1 MEASTTTTPAVAS
14 TTRPDWNEFDEFTL
28 SVMSNRNHYD
38 KYLKAKTNAQTLADI
53 FRREQVY
60 YKERIIDMT
69 RDLFDGECA
78 DIDVNESYHAYM
90 KCCIRYLKWKDVTEM
105 IQKEK
110 YSAEGGPELK
120 GAAEGGPELEGAAE
134 GGPELE
140 GAAKGGP
147 ELKGAAEGG
156 PELEGSAED
165 TDAVNNAR
173 QELDKRIQESPLPA
187 PEAPIVPAAQSEP
200 EPAAAPAAPRYIE
213 DNKALISF
221 ANKMCIR
228 KKTMDDFIVMKPA
241 PVASSVNLPQIRD
254 YHDEI
259 AKRSEATEQ
268 TQ

>member
-1 MEASTTTTPAVAS
+1 MDTSTPAA
-14 TTRPDWNEFDEFTL
+14 WNEFDEFTL

-53 FRREQVY
+53 FRREQAY

-69 RDLFDGECA
+69 RDLFDGECG
-78 DIDVNESYHAYM
+78 DNDVNESYHAYM

-110 YSAEGGPELK
+110 YAAEGGPELK

-134 GGPELE
+134 
-140 GAAKGGP
+140 
-147 ELKGAAEGG
+147 
-156 PELEGSAED
+156 D

-173 QELDKRIQESPLPA
+173 QELDKRIQEAPLPA
-187 PEAPIVPAAQSEP
+187 PEAPAAQSEP
-200 EPAAAPAAPRYIE
+200 EPAAAAAPAPAAPRYIE

-241 PVASSVNLPQIRD
+241 PVASSANLPQIRD

-259 AKRSEATEQ
+259 AKRSVTTEQ

>member
-1 MEASTTTTPAVAS
+1 MEPAATPAA
-14 TTRPDWNEFDEFTL
+14 TWNEFDEFTL

-60 YKERIIDMT
+60 YKERILDMT
-69 RDLFDGECA
+69 RDLFDGECG
-78 DIDVNESYHAYM
+78 DNDVNESYHAYM

-110 YSAEGGPELK
+110 Y
-120 GAAEGGPELEGAAE
+120 AAEGGPELEGT
-134 GGPELE
+134 
-140 GAAKGGP
+140 
-147 ELKGAAEGG
+147 
-156 PELEGSAED
+156 D
-165 TDAVNNAR
+165 TDAVSNAR
-173 QELDKRIQESPLPA
+173 QELDKRIQEAPLPA
-187 PEAPIVPAAQSEP
+187 PAAQSEP
-200 EPAAAPAAPRYIE
+200 EPEPAAAAAAAPAAPRYIE

-241 PVASSVNLPQIRD
+241 PVASSANLPQIRD

-259 AKRSEATEQ
+259 AKLSH
-268 TQ
+268 

>member
-1 MEASTTTTPAVAS
+1 MDTSTTTPAVAS
-14 TTRPDWNEFDEFTL
+14 TTRPAAPWNEFDEFTL

-38 KYLKAKTNAQTLADI
+38 KYLKAKTNAQTLAEI

-69 RDLFDGECA
+69 RDLFDGEC
-78 DIDVNESYHAYM
+78 DDNDVNESYRAYM

-110 YSAEGGPELK
+110 YNEDGASAV
-120 GAAEGGPELEGAAE
+120 
-134 GGPELE
+134 
-140 GAAKGGP
+140 
-147 ELKGAAEGG
+147 
-156 PELEGSAED
+156 S
-165 TDAVNNAR
+165 NAR
-173 QELDKRIQESPLPA
+173 QELDKRIQEAPLP
-187 PEAPIVPAAQSEP
+187 VPVAQSEP
-200 EPAAAPAAPRYIE
+200 EPEPAAPAPAPPRYIE

-241 PVASSVNLPQIRD
+241 PVASSANLPQIRD

-259 AKRSEATEQ
+259 AKRSVAKRSEAKRLSEAGERSLTDEQ

>member
-1 MEASTTTTPAVAS
+1 MDTSTPAA
-14 TTRPDWNEFDEFTL
+14 WNEFDEFTL

-60 YKERIIDMT
+60 YKERILDMT
-69 RDLFDGECA
+69 RDLFDGECG
-78 DIDVNESYHAYM
+78 DNDVNESYHAYM

-110 YSAEGGPELK
+110 YAASKSSPELKGAASKSSPELK
-120 GAAEGGPELEGAAE
+120 GAAEGDTELEGT
-134 GGPELE
+134 
-140 GAAKGGP
+140 
-147 ELKGAAEGG
+147 
-156 PELEGSAED
+156 AED

-173 QELDKRIQESPLPA
+173 QELDKRIQEAPLPA
-187 PEAPIVPAAQSEP
+187 PEAPAAQSEP
-200 EPAAAPAAPRYIE
+200 EPAPAAPRYIE

-259 AKRSEATEQ
+259 AKRSEATTGQ

>member
-1 MEASTTTTPAVAS
+1 MDTSTPAA
-14 TTRPDWNEFDEFTL
+14 TPAAWNEFDEFTL

-69 RDLFDGECA
+69 RDLFDGECG
-78 DIDVNESYHAYM
+78 DNDVNESYHAYM

-120 GAAEGGPELEGAAE
+120 GAASKSSPELKGGAE
-134 GGPELE
+134 GGPEL
-140 GAAKGGP
+140 K
-147 ELKGAAEGG
+147 GG
-156 PELEGSAED
+156 PELEGSDED

-173 QELDKRIQESPLPA
+173 QELDKRIQEAPLPA
-187 PEAPIVPAAQSEP
+187 PEAPADAEP
-200 EPAAAPAAPRYIE
+200 EPAAAAPTAPRYIE

-241 PVASSVNLPQIRD
+241 PVASSANLPQIRD

-259 AKRSEATEQ
+259 AKRS
-268 TQ
+268 

>member
-1 MEASTTTTPAVAS
+1 MDTSS
-14 TTRPDWNEFDEFTL
+14 TRPAAWNEFDEFTL

-60 YKERIIDMT
+60 YKERILDMT
-69 RDLFDGECA
+69 RDLFDGECG
-78 DIDVNESYHAYM
+78 DNDVNESYHAYM

-110 YSAEGGPELK
+110 YNEDGASAV
-120 GAAEGGPELEGAAE
+120 
-134 GGPELE
+134 
-140 GAAKGGP
+140 
-147 ELKGAAEGG
+147 
-156 PELEGSAED
+156 S
-165 TDAVNNAR
+165 NAR
-173 QELDKRIQESPLPA
+173 QELDKRIQEAPLPTPVRA
-187 PEAPIVPAAQSEP
+187 TEPEPEP
-200 EPAAAPAAPRYIE
+200 EPAAPAPPRYIE

-241 PVASSVNLPQIRD
+241 PVASSANLPQIRD

-259 AKRSEATEQ
+259 AKPSEAKPSD
-268 TQ
+268 

>member
-1 MEASTTTTPAVAS
+1 MDTSTPAA
-14 TTRPDWNEFDEFTL
+14 TPAAWNEFDEFTL

-60 YKERIIDMT
+60 YKERILDMT
-69 RDLFDGECA
+69 RDLFDGECG
-78 DIDVNESYHAYM
+78 DNDVNESYHAYM

-120 GAAEGGPELEGAAE
+120 GGPELEGA
-134 GGPELE
+134 
-140 GAAKGGP
+140 
-147 ELKGAAEGG
+147 
-156 PELEGSAED
+156 AED

-173 QELDKRIQESPLPA
+173 QELDKRIQEAPLPA
-187 PEAPIVPAAQSEP
+187 PEAPEAQSEPEP
-200 EPAAAPAAPRYIE
+200 EPAAAPAPPRYIE

-241 PVASSVNLPQIRD
+241 PVASSANLPQIRD

-259 AKRSEATEQ
+259 AKRSEASLDGEATGQ

>member
-1 MEASTTTTPAVAS
+1 MDTSTPAA
-14 TTRPDWNEFDEFTL
+14 TPAAWNEFDEFTL

-60 YKERIIDMT
+60 YKERILDMT
-69 RDLFDGECA
+69 RDLFDGECG
-78 DIDVNESYHAYM
+78 DNDVNESYHAYM

-110 YSAEGGPELK
+110 YAAEGGPELK
-120 GAAEGGPELEGAAE
+120 GAASKSSPELKGGPELEGA
-134 GGPELE
+134 
-140 GAAKGGP
+140 
-147 ELKGAAEGG
+147 
-156 PELEGSAED
+156 AED

-173 QELDKRIQESPLPA
+173 QELDKRIQEAPLPA
-187 PEAPIVPAAQSEP
+187 PEAPAAQSEP
-200 EPAAAPAAPRYIE
+200 EPEPAAAAAPRYIE

-241 PVASSVNLPQIRD
+241 PVASSANLPQIRD

-259 AKRSEATEQ
+259 AKRSEATTERMSE
-268 TQ
+268 

>member
-1 MEASTTTTPAVAS
+1 MDTSTTTPAVAS
-14 TTRPDWNEFDEFTL
+14 TTRPAAPWNEFDEFTL

-69 RDLFDGECA
+69 RDLFDSEC
-78 DIDVNESYHAYM
+78 DDNDVNESYHAYM

-110 YSAEGGPELK
+110 YNEDGASAV
-120 GAAEGGPELEGAAE
+120 
-134 GGPELE
+134 
-140 GAAKGGP
+140 
-147 ELKGAAEGG
+147 
-156 PELEGSAED
+156 S
-165 TDAVNNAR
+165 NAR
-173 QELDKRIQESPLPA
+173 QELDKRIQEAPLP
-187 PEAPIVPAAQSEP
+187 VPVAQSEP
-200 EPAAAPAAPRYIE
+200 EPEPEPAAPAPPRYIE

-241 PVASSVNLPQIRD
+241 PVASSANLPQIRD

-259 AKRSEATEQ
+259 AKRSEAKRLSEAGERSVTGEQ

>member
-1 MEASTTTTPAVAS
+1 MDTSTPAA
-14 TTRPDWNEFDEFTL
+14 TPAAWNEFDEFTL

-60 YKERIIDMT
+60 YKERILDMT
-69 RDLFDGECA
+69 RDLFDGECG
-78 DIDVNESYHAYM
+78 DNDVNESYHAYM

-120 GAAEGGPELEGAAE
+120 GSAEGGPELKGGPELEGA
-134 GGPELE
+134 
-140 GAAKGGP
+140 
-147 ELKGAAEGG
+147 
-156 PELEGSAED
+156 AED

-173 QELDKRIQESPLPA
+173 QELDKRIQEAPLPA
-187 PEAPIVPAAQSEP
+187 PEAPAAQSEP
-200 EPAAAPAAPRYIE
+200 EPEPAAAAAPRYIE

-241 PVASSVNLPQIRD
+241 PVASSANLPQIRD

-259 AKRSEATEQ
+259 AKRSEASVTER
-268 TQ
+268 TSE

>member
-1 MEASTTTTPAVAS
+1 MDTSTPAA
-14 TTRPDWNEFDEFTL
+14 TPAAWNEFDEFTL

-60 YKERIIDMT
+60 YKERILDMT
-69 RDLFDGECA
+69 RDLFDGECG
-78 DIDVNESYHAYM
+78 DNDVNESYHAYM

-110 YSAEGGPELK
+110 YAAEGGPELK
-120 GAAEGGPELEGAAE
+120 GGPELEGA
-134 GGPELE
+134 
-140 GAAKGGP
+140 
-147 ELKGAAEGG
+147 
-156 PELEGSAED
+156 AED

-173 QELDKRIQESPLPA
+173 QELDKRIQEAPLPA
-187 PEAPIVPAAQSEP
+187 PEAPAAQSEP
-200 EPAAAPAAPRYIE
+200 EPEPAAAAAPRYIE

-241 PVASSVNLPQIRD
+241 PVASSANLPQIRD

-259 AKRSEATEQ
+259 AKRSEATTERMSE
-268 TQ
+268 

>member
-78 DIDVNESYHAYM
+78 DNDVNESYHAYM

-110 YSAEGGPELK
+110 Y
-120 GAAEGGPELEGAAE
+120 AAE
-134 GGPELE
+134 
-140 GAAKGGP
+140 GGP

-213 DNKALISF
+213 DNKAMISF

-259 AKRSEATEQ
+259 AKRSEATER
-268 TQ
+268 TSE

>member
-1 MEASTTTTPAVAS
+1 MDTSTTTPAVAS
-14 TTRPDWNEFDEFTL
+14 TTRPAAPWNEFDEFTL

-38 KYLKAKTNAQTLADI
+38 KYLKAKTNAQTLAEI

-69 RDLFDGECA
+69 RDLFDGEC
-78 DIDVNESYHAYM
+78 DDNDVNESYRAYM

-110 YSAEGGPELK
+110 YNEDGASAV
-120 GAAEGGPELEGAAE
+120 
-134 GGPELE
+134 
-140 GAAKGGP
+140 
-147 ELKGAAEGG
+147 
-156 PELEGSAED
+156 S
-165 TDAVNNAR
+165 NAR
-173 QELDKRIQESPLPA
+173 QELDKRIQEAPLP
-187 PEAPIVPAAQSEP
+187 VPVAQSEP
-200 EPAAAPAAPRYIE
+200 EPEPAAPAPAPPRYIE

-241 PVASSVNLPQIRD
+241 PVASSANLPQIRD

-259 AKRSEATEQ
+259 AKRSEAKRSEAKRLSEAGERSVTGEQ